1 MEIRGTARI
10 GRKTKALV
18 ARAGPGD
25 IAIIDHP
32 DLDEVAAEGLIQSR
46 VRAVVNASPSI
57 SGRFPNRGPRRLVA
71 AGIPLIDGVGTEVF
85 ARLTDGDAVAICGGT
100 ILKDGQPIASGA
112 PLTPAEIDLRLAAA
126 KANWT
131 REIEQ
136 FVANTLAYA
145 ERERGL
151 LAAALPPVALRTR
164 LSGRH
169 ALVVVRGHGYR
180 EDLLAIRPYIDEVR
194 PALIGVDGGADA
206 LIEHGY
212 RPDLIIGD
220 MDSVSDAAL
229 ASGAELIVHAYA
241 DGGAPGL
248 ERIASLGLKAQVLP
262 ALGTSEDVA
271 LLLAYERGAEL
282 IVAVGAHSNVLDFLE
297 KGRPGMAST
306 LLVRLKV
313 GNLLIDAR
321 GVSELYKGRPAGR
334 HFLQVALAALIPIGL
349 VAALSDA
356 VRQWGRLFT
365 LQLRVW
371 VGW

>member
-10 GRKTKALV
+10 GRKTKELV

-25 IAIIDHP
+25 IAVIDHP
-32 DLDEVAAEGLIQSR
+32 DLDEVAAEGLIQSH
-46 VRAVVNASPSI
+46 VRAVVNAAPSI
-57 SGRFPNRGPRRLVA
+57 TGRFPNRGPRRLVA
-71 AGIPLIDGVGTEVF
+71 AGIPIVDSVGSEVLT
-85 ARLTDGDAVAICGGT
+85 RLVDGDPVAICGGT
-100 ILKDGQPIASGA
+100 ILKDGLPIASGA
-112 PLTPAEIDLRLAAA
+112 PLTPAEIDARLAAA

-136 FVANTLAYA
+136 FVSNTLTYA
-145 ERERGL
+145 EREKGL
-151 LAAALPPVALRTR
+151 LAATLPQVALKKRVA
-164 LSGRH
+164 GRH
-169 ALVVVRGHGYR
+169 ALVVVRGHGHR
-180 EDLLAIRPYIDEVR
+180 EDLLAIRPYIEEVR
-194 PALIGVDGGADA
+194 PILIGVDGGADT

-212 RPDLIIGD
+212 LPDLIMGD

-229 ASGAELIVHAYA
+229 ACGADLIVHAYPE
-241 DGGAPGL
+241 GGAPGL
-248 ERIASLGLKAQVLP
+248 ERIESLGLKAQVLP
-262 ALGTSEDVA
+262 ALGTSEDIA
-271 LLLAYERGAEL
+271 LLLAYEQGAEL

-313 GNLLIDAR
+313 GNLLVDAK

-334 HFLQVALAALIPIGL
+334 HFLQLALAALIPIGL
-349 VAALSDA
+349 VAALSDPL
-356 VRQWGRLFT
+356 RQWRRLLT